1 MNTQIENDK
10 PIILHT
16 IGDLRKYT
24 NKILA
29 FSYEDNGKEILY
41 MKRIATIPYN
51 WKDHM
56 TLNGNLQIYGSNV
69 CILKPFHGKKPY
81 VKNFNKISTSNN
93 YSIIRTPTKQ
103 ELDIYN
109 NMLRYYK
116 LFKKET
122 FIFKNYGK

>member
-24 NKILA
+24 NKILV

-51 WKDHM
+51 WKDHI
-56 TLNGNLQIYGSNV
+56 TFDGNGNLPIYGSDV

-81 VKNFNKISTSNN
+81 VKNFNK
-93 YSIIRTPTKQ
+93 R
-103 ELDIYN
+103 
-109 NMLRYYK
+109 
-116 LFKKET
+116 
-122 FIFKNYGK
+122 